1 VPKVKEEIKSNSI
14 LWLRFELAM
23 ENGKIE
29 IKTPIEKYKIRIKE
43 TANKIGD
50 SYLLSEADLDLLAI
64 ALELKAKGIK
74 PKIVTDDYSI
84 QNVASQMKI
93 EFIPLATRGI
103 QRVFEWIRYCPAC
116 YKKYLSN
123 FNSTNCSVCGTK
135 LKRKPK
141 KKIGSRK
148 VS

>member
-1 VPKVKEEIKSNSI
+1 
-14 LWLRFELAM
+14 M
-23 ENGKIE
+23 
-29 IKTPIEKYKIRIKE
+29 
-43 TANKIGD
+43 
-50 SYLLSEADLDLLAI
+50 
-64 ALELKAKGIK
+64 
-74 PKIVTDDYSI
+74 

-103 QRVFEWIRYCPAC
+103 RRVFKWIRYCPAC

-141 KKIGSRK
+141 KKTGTKK
-148 VS
+148 VN

>member
-1 VPKVKEEIKSNSI
+1 MAI
-14 LWLRFELAM
+14 

-29 IKTPIEKYKIRIKE
+29 VKTPIEEYKTKIKKI
-43 TANKIGD
+43 ANKIGD

-64 ALELKAKGIK
+64 ALELKTNGVK
-74 PKIVTDDYSI
+74 PKIVTDDYSM

-103 QRVFEWIRYCPAC
+103 RRVFKWIRYCPAC

-141 KKIGSRK
+141 KKTGTKK
-148 VS
+148 VN